1 MGAFFDAATDFWAL
15 RAAAGRAARGVSRSE
30 GCAAFLC
37 ELEREI
43 LQLQRELREGRY
55 EPGPFHTFPIRDPKP
70 RMISAAPFR
79 DRVVHHAL
87 CAAMEPVFEAE
98 ADFDSYACRT
108 GKGTLAALRRVQEH
122 TRRWPWYA
130 KLDVLHCFETANLS
144 LLSAMLA
151 ARFDDLPLLAV
162 LDRVLTRGANAPG
175 VGLPIGNLTSQHLA
189 NLLLGEVDREAR
201 RLGVGGWVR
210 YMDDLFLFGPDK
222 ATVKGRADALAGFVS
237 THMRQAEKPSAR
249 RLGPVSI
256 GVPALGFR
264 VWPQRTRFDGPRRA
278 RFLRSLRGLDRAVRI
293 GGLTEGDAGRRATAI
308 VAWAAQG
315 DTLGLRRA
323 LLRGAWPADR

>member
-43 LQLQRELREGRY
+43 LQLQRELREGLY
-55 EPGPFHTFPIRDPKP
+55 APGPFHTFPIRDPKP
-70 RMISAAPFR
+70 RVISAAPFR

-122 TRRWPWYA
+122 TRSWAWYA
-130 KLDVLHCFETANLS
+130 KLDVLHCFETANIS
-144 LLSAMLA
+144 LLRAMLA
-151 ARFDDLPLLAV
+151 DRFDDPPLLGV

-189 NLLLGEVDREAR
+189 NLLLGAVDREAR

-222 ATVKGRADALAGFVS
+222 SSVKGQADALAGFVS
-237 THMRQAEKPSAR
+237 THMRQAEKPAAR
-249 RLGPVSI
+249 RLAPVSI

-264 VWPQRTRFDGPRRA
+264 VWPQRTRLDGPRRA
-278 RFLRSLRGLDRAVRI
+278 RFLRSLRGLNRAVRM
-293 GGLTEGDAGRRATAI
+293 GGLTEGDACRRATAI

-323 LLRGAWPADR
+323 LLRGARPGDR

>member
-15 RAAAGRAARGVSRSE
+15 RAAALRASRGVSRSA

-37 ELEREI
+37 ELEREV

-70 RMISAAPFR
+70 RVISAAPFR

-108 GKGTLAALRRVQEH
+108 GKGTLAAVRRVQEH
-122 TRRWPWYA
+122 ARRWPWYA
-130 KLDVLHCFETANLS
+130 KLDVLHCFETADLS
-144 LLSAMLA
+144 LLGAMLA
-151 ARFDDLPLLAV
+151 ARFDDPPLLAV

-175 VGLPIGNLTSQHLA
+175 IGLPIGNLTSQHLA
-189 NLLLGEVDREAR
+189 NLLLGAVDREAR

-210 YMDDLFLFGPDK
+210 YMDDLFVFGADK
-222 ATVKGRADALAGFVS
+222 ATVKGQADALAGFVS
-237 THMRQAEKPSAR
+237 THMGQTEKPSAR
-249 RLGPVSI
+249 RLAPVSI

-264 VWPQRTRFDGPRRA
+264 VWPQRTRLDGFRRA
-278 RFLRSLRGLDRAVRI
+278 RFLRRMRGLGRAVRL
-293 GGLTEGDAGRRATAI
+293 GALTEGDASRRVAAI
-308 VAWAAQG
+308 VAWVAQG
-315 DTLGLRRA
+315 HSLGLRRT
-323 LLRGAWPADR
+323 LLCCGWLTDR

>member
-15 RAAAGRAARGVSRSE
+15 RAAALRASRGVSRSA

-37 ELEREI
+37 ELEREV

-70 RMISAAPFR
+70 RVISAAPFR

-108 GKGTLAALRRVQEH
+108 GKGTLAAVRRVQEH
-122 TRRWPWYA
+122 ARRWPWYA
-130 KLDVLHCFETANLS
+130 KLDVLHCFETADLS
-144 LLSAMLA
+144 LLGAMLA
-151 ARFDDLPLLAV
+151 ARFDDPPLLAV

-175 VGLPIGNLTSQHLA
+175 IGLPIGNLTSQHLA
-189 NLLLGEVDREAR
+189 NLLLGAVDREAR

-210 YMDDLFLFGPDK
+210 YMDDLFVFGADK
-222 ATVKGRADALAGFVS
+222 ASVKGQADALAGFVS
-237 THMRQAEKPSAR
+237 THMGQAEKPSTRPQPRPRGVSLRENAQSPSEGRGVCGTDCSVRGAAEAPHRTAGRQPGLSHAR
-249 RLGPVSI
+249 RSD
-256 GVPALGFR
+256 
-264 VWPQRTRFDGPRRA
+264 QRSRAPRAMPR
-278 RFLRSLRGLDRAVRI
+278 
-293 GGLTEGDAGRRATAI
+293 
-308 VAWAAQG
+308 
-315 DTLGLRRA
+315 
-323 LLRGAWPADR
+323 